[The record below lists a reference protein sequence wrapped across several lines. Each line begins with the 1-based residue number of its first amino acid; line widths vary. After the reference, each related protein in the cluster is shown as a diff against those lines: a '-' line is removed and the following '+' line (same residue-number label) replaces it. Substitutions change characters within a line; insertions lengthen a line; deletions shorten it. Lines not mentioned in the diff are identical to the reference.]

1 MTLQV
6 WAWIFFA
13 LYSACMLGLG
23 YWGSRRVTQ
32 AEDYAVARDSY
43 GPLTLALAFAAT
55 NASGATFLGL
65 PGLAYS
71 HGVSIL
77 LYAFA
82 YPIGVYIGVLICLR
96 VVSDSGNQ
104 FGSRSIPEYLGDRF
118 DSDRIRIIAAVM
130 SLILFFYLA
139 GQLVSGLVMFE
150 TMLGLPTGPALIITT
165 LILLCYVTLG
175 GAHADILT
183 DSVQGAVM
191 VAIAIGV
198 AVMFF
203 AGFGLEGGP
212 TEVMS
217 RLTELDSRNTQ
228 LFNPAALIVA
238 TPWAIAAIVVAH
250 IPMGMLPHLGNKL
263 WALDSAESR
272 RRFLLLAFCFAMILP
287 AVTLG
292 GLLARAHLGDA
303 LLAVGSNQAIPQL
316 FITVLPTALAAF
328 LCIAVLCAVMS
339 TADGLVVSSA
349 QVFANDLY
357 RRTFATKWSPNLTS
371 EELDRRV
378 LTISRWGTLIVL
390 ISSAAMAWAL
400 LDVNIAL
407 LVWMGIGGITS
418 AFAGPLILG
427 SLWPGVTERGA
438 LLGMLAGFIVFGT
451 LHAEIIN
458 ADALASIGPN
468 PFACA
473 TIGALASMVI
483 TAAWSRGM
491 PKLGRIS

>member
-1 MTLQV
+1 
-6 WAWIFFA
+6 
-13 LYSACMLGLG
+13 MLGLG
-23 YWGSRRVTQ
+23 YWGSRRVAQ
-32 AEDYAVARDSY
+32 ADDYAVARGSY

-228 LFNPAALIVA
+228 
-238 TPWAIAAIVVAH
+238 
-250 IPMGMLPHLGNKL
+250 
-263 WALDSAESR
+263 
-272 RRFLLLAFCFAMILP
+272 
-287 AVTLG
+287 
-292 GLLARAHLGDA
+292 
-303 LLAVGSNQAIPQL
+303 
-316 FITVLPTALAAF
+316 
-328 LCIAVLCAVMS
+328 
-339 TADGLVVSSA
+339 
-349 QVFANDLY
+349 
-357 RRTFATKWSPNLTS
+357 
-371 EELDRRV
+371 
-378 LTISRWGTLIVL
+378 
-390 ISSAAMAWAL
+390 
-400 LDVNIAL
+400 
-407 LVWMGIGGITS
+407 
-418 AFAGPLILG
+418 
-427 SLWPGVTERGA
+427 
-438 LLGMLAGFIVFGT
+438 
-451 LHAEIIN
+451 
-458 ADALASIGPN
+458 
-468 PFACA
+468 
-473 TIGALASMVI
+473 
-483 TAAWSRGM
+483 
-491 PKLGRIS
+491 